1 MTNKATEYQLNYDTD
16 IIEWQ
21 TGINK
26 AFGRMYFAIYSID
39 LHRGHYLEISTL
51 DIFRE
56 HIPPTEKMQLLFDMV
71 VKHYVSDGY
80 KDGMRAFLNM
90 DTLQERLS
98 VQNAVSNEFFGT
110 TQGWCRASLVVEK
123 RDVNGL
129 VERFAYVT
137 QEINEEVKT
146 EQERLAE
153 LKRAYAEVEMA
164 NQTKSDFLFQMS
176 HDIRTPLNA
185 IMGFD
190 HLIEK
195 CADQPE
201 KVREYAAKIRV
212 SGNLLLS
219 LLNEILE
226 MTKIE
231 GGRSVLNIERFRM
244 SELVRELEMVFRP
257 QAEEKKLEFAVDV
270 SALTHERFTGDKARI
285 SRVLLNILGNAMQ
298 YTPAGGRIAFSVCE
312 EPQGDGGAKLIFRVA
327 DNGVGMTP
335 EFQSR
340 VFEEFTRD
348 RSNVANLLP
357 GAGLGL
363 PIARSFTEMMG
374 GTIGVES
381 APGKGSTFTVT
392 IPLSVDPGLDA
403 RQESAEDDV
412 EDILAGLHV
421 LIVEDNDMNME
432 IITEILNMV
441 GVKCDTAYS
450 GQEAIEKVERSRE
463 GTYDLILMDIC
474 MPRMDGYETTRAI
487 RGMNRPDTAKVPI
500 VALTANAFEEDVRN
514 ASRAGMNGHLAK
526 PLDMAALRETVKKL
540 LK

>member
-1 MTNKATEYQLNYDTD
+1 MAGNAVDYKSMTETE
-16 IIEWQ
+16 IIEWR

-26 AFGRMYFAIYSID
+26 AFGRMYFAIYSVD
-39 LHRGHYLEISTL
+39 LRRGNYLEISTL

-56 HIPPTEKMQLLFDMV
+56 HIPPTENIQLLFDMV
-71 VKHYVSDGY
+71 VTHYVSDGY
-80 KDGMRAFLNM
+80 KDGMREFLNL

-98 VQNAVSNEFFGT
+98 KQNAVSNEFFGT

-123 RDVNGL
+123 RDENGL
-129 VERFAYVT
+129 VTRFAYVT

-190 HLIEK
+190 HLIDK
-195 CADQPE
+195 CADDPE

-231 GGRSVLNIERFRM
+231 GGRSVLNVERFRM
-244 SELVRELEMVFRP
+244 SELIRELEMVTHS
-257 QAEEKKLEFAVDV
+257 QTAEKAQEFTVD
-270 SALTHERFTGDKARI
+270 STALAHDRFVGDKARI
-285 SRVLLNILGNAMQ
+285 SRVLLNILGNAVK
-298 YTPAGGRIAFSVCE
+298 YTPTGGRISFTIRE
-312 EPQGDGGAKLIFRVA
+312 QQPEDGHAELVFCVA
-327 DNGVGMTP
+327 DTGIGMTP
-335 EFQSR
+335 EFVSR
-340 VFEEFTRD
+340 VFEEFTREQTND
-348 RSNVANLLP
+348 INLLP

-374 GTIGVES
+374 GTIAVES
-381 APGKGSTFTVT
+381 EPDRGSTFTVT
-392 IPLSVDPGLDA
+392 IPLTIDTAKDA
-403 RQESAEDDV
+403 QRDGAQDDR
-412 EDILAGLHV
+412 DNILAGLHV

-432 IITEILNMV
+432 IITEILSMA
-441 GVKCDTAYS
+441 GAQCDAAGS
-450 GQEAIEKVERSRE
+450 GEEAIAKVEQSPV

-474 MPRMDGYETTRAI
+474 MPRMDGYETTRRI
-487 RGMNRPDTAKVPI
+487 RCMNRPDTAKVPI
-500 VALTANAFEEDVRN
+500 VALTANAFEEDVQN
-514 ASRAGMNGHLAK
+514 SSRAGMDGHLAK
-526 PLDMAALRETVKKL
+526 PLDMTALRETVKRL
-540 LK
+540 L